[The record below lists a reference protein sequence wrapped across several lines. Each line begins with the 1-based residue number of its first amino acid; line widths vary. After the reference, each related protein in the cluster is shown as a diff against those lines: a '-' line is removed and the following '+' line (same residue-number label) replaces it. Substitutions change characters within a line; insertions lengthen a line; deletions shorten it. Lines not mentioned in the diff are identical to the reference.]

1 MNPNWKQIVREHLAV
16 LRLPPE
22 REIEIVEELALHLEA
37 AYEDALAAG
46 LSETEAEARAA
57 QSYDWR
63 LLESELSRAEQPL
76 AARALQPSL
85 DLIERKGGLRM
96 ESFIQDLRFGA
107 RMLAKNPGFTLIA
120 VLTLALGI
128 GANTAIFSV
137 VNGVLLKPLPYDQP
151 GQLVQLWEDP
161 GSGTRKNRIAPGA
174 FLDWREHNTTF
185 ESLSVFG
192 GANLNLTGV
201 GEPERLNGVEV
212 SACALEILRA
222 RPLLGRAFAPDED
235 QPGKDKVVVLTYRL
249 WQRRWSGDAAIIGRT
264 VQLGGQSYTVIG
276 VLPPN
281 FLPWETAEFVI
292 PYVFSPQ
299 AAQQRG
305 MHFLRAFARLKPGVS
320 VEQAQ
325 VELNAFAQRLKPL
338 YPASK
343 KDWGVTVVPLHEE
356 ITGQIKP
363 TLLLLL
369 GAVALVL
376 LIACA
381 NVANLLLARASARQR
396 ELTIRAAIGAG
407 RWRIVRQLLTE
418 SALLALLGALCG
430 FLLAYWSVDALP
442 RLITVNMP
450 RAQEVSLDMRVLG
463 FTLLVSLVTGLAFGL
478 APAYQAARLNLNG
491 TLKESGRG
499 SLSNA
504 RNRLR
509 GGLVVAEVALA
520 LMLMVGAGLLLK
532 SFIRL
537 SSVPPGFN
545 PQNALTMGITLPE
558 KKYPDAARRSAFFMQ
573 AIQRIEA
580 LPGVTAAGLTWTLPV
595 IGGPPSNRF
604 KIEGRKSEPEGGDA
618 DFDYCTPNFFRALG
632 IPLLKGRVFEAG
644 DAAESPRVVIVN
656 EALVRAYFPNE
667 EPLGQ
672 RLRIENESWEI
683 VGVVGDWR
691 SRGLGEKVSPRYY
704 MPQPFSKWGSGSL
717 IVRTAGAPLALAESV
732 RKAILTVDAEQPVAN
747 LRTLEDVIATSVAQ
761 RRLTLRLI
769 GVFAVLA
776 LLLAALGL
784 YGVMAYVVTLRTN
797 EIGVRLALGAQTRDV
812 LRMVVRQGMTLV
824 GIGLLIGLIGAFS
837 LTRFIAAQLY
847 EMSPVDPATFALV
860 SLLLTGV
867 ALLACY
873 IPARRATKVD
883 PLIAL
888 RHE

>member
-1 MNPNWKQIVREHLAV
+1 MPNWNHIVREHLAV

-46 LSETEAEARAA
+46 LSAAEAESRAV
-57 QSYDWR
+57 QGYDWR
-63 LLESELSRAEQPL
+63 LLECELSRAEQPL
-76 AARALQPSL
+76 AARTLQPSL
-85 DLIERKGGLRM
+85 ELIERKGGMRM
-96 ESFIQDLRFGA
+96 GLFIQDLRFGA
-107 RMLAKNPGFTLIA
+107 RMLLKQPGFTLIA
-120 VLTLALGI
+120 VITLALGI

-161 GSGTRKNRIAPGA
+161 RSGTRKNRIAPGA
-174 FLDWREHNTTF
+174 FLDWRDHNTTL

-192 GANLNLTGV
+192 GASLNLTGA
-201 GEPERLNGVEV
+201 GEPERLNGVEM
-212 SACALEILRA
+212 SAGGLEILRA
-222 RPLLGRAFAPDED
+222 RPLLGRTFAPDED
-235 QPGKDKVVVLTYRL
+235 QQGKNKVVVLTYRL
-249 WQRRWSGDAAIIGRT
+249 WQRRWNGDAAIIGRT
-264 VQLGGQSYTVIG
+264 VQFGGQSYTVIG

-305 MHFLRAFARLKPGVS
+305 IHFLRAFARLKPGVS

-325 VELNAFAQRLKPL
+325 AELNAIAQRFKPL
-338 YPASK
+338 YPVSK
-343 KDWGVTVVPLHEE
+343 KDWGVTIVPLHEE

-396 ELTIRAAIGAG
+396 ELVVRAALGAG

-418 SALLALLGALCG
+418 SLLLALLGALCG
-430 FLLAYWSVDALP
+430 LLLAYWSLDTLT
-442 RLITVNMP
+442 RLIAVNLP
-450 RAQEVSLDMRVLG
+450 RAQEVNLDLRVLG
-463 FTLLVSLVTGLAFGL
+463 FTLLVSMVTGLAFGL
-478 APAYQAARLNLNG
+478 APAYQAARLNLND
-491 TLKESGRG
+491 TLKEGGRG
-499 SLSNA
+499 LLTNS

-509 GGLVVAEVALA
+509 GGLLIAEVALA
-520 LMLMVGAGLLLK
+520 LMLLVGAGLLMK

-537 SSVPPGFN
+537 SNVPLGFN
-545 PQNALTMGITLPE
+545 PQNVLTMQITLPE
-558 KKYPDAARRSAFFMQ
+558 KKYPDAARRSAFFEQ
-573 AIQRIEA
+573 ALQRIEA
-580 LPGVTAAGLTWTLPV
+580 LSGVEAAGLTWTLPV
-595 IGGPPSNRF
+595 AGGPPSNGF
-604 KIEGRKSEPEGGDA
+604 KIEGRKSAPDGGDA

-632 IPLLKGRVFEAG
+632 IQLLKGRFF
-644 DAAESPRVVIVN
+644 DARDTAASPRVVIVN
-656 EALVRAYFPNE
+656 AAFVRAYFPNE

-672 RLRIENESWEI
+672 RLQIDKESWEI

-691 SRGLGEKVSPRYY
+691 NRGLTEKVRPRYY
-704 MPQPFSKWGSGSL
+704 MPQPFSRFSNGSL
-717 IVRTAGAPLALAESV
+717 IVRTASAPLAMAERV
-732 RKAILTVDAEQPVAN
+732 RKAILAVDSEQPVAN
-747 LRTLEDVIATSVAQ
+747 MRTLEDVIATSVAQ

-769 GVFAVLA
+769 GLFAVIA
-776 LLLAALGL
+776 LLLAAVGL
-784 YGVMAYVVTLRTN
+784 YGVMAYVVSLRTN
-797 EIGVRLALGAQTRDV
+797 EIGIRLALGAQTRDV
-812 LRMVVRQGMTLV
+812 LKLVIRQGMTLV

-837 LTRFIAAQLY
+837 LARFIATQLY
-847 EMSPVDPATFALV
+847 EVSALDPATFALV

-883 PLIAL
+883 PLTAL
-888 RHE
+888 RRD